1 MAGAAAITM
10 LAVPATASA
19 HTGTQTSGTASDAKC
34 NADWYVNPD
43 ETALKPKQLRSGLL
57 FDGPSLIHHKTSGY
71 TLKNVPTNGSFTA
84 HVYAGARPLF
94 KLETSNPYST
104 INKGAGGWWSS
115 KIAASELGG
124 QNQPVDS
131 PADLIGKYTY
141 TETTTVASF
150 GVGYGNDT
158 SNKALVASVR
168 FGSHFYS
175 LACRPH
181 QGHPTPTPPA
191 TSTPTPT
198 PTSTSPSGDGGGT
211 PTSVPSGAPQTG
223 DGSSGGANT
232 ALMAAGGLVVL
243 LGGGTGLL
251 MWRRRNQH

>member
-10 LAVPATASA
+10 LAVPAVASA
-19 HTGTQTSGTASDAKC
+19 HTGTHTSGTASHTKC

-43 ETALKPKQLRSGLL
+43 ETALKPKQLPRGLL

-71 TLKNVPTNGSFTA
+71 TLKNVPTNGTFAA

-94 KLETSNPYST
+94 KMETSNPYST
-104 INKGAGGWWSS
+104 INKSATGKWWSS

-124 QNQPVDS
+124 QSNPVDS

-158 SNKALVASVR
+158 GNKALVTAIR

-181 QGHPTPTPPA
+181 HPKPTPTPS
-191 TSTPTPT
+191 TSDTGTPTPT
-198 PTSTSPSGDGGGT
+198 PSESTPGEAPAPT
-211 PTSVPSGAPQTG
+211 PVNSDLPVTG
-223 DGSSGGANT
+223 
-232 ALMAAGGLVVL
+232 
-243 LGGGTGLL
+243 
-251 MWRRRNQH
+251 